1 MHRVGPT
8 TFRWLLAEML
18 FCISIAG
25 NPARVVAEEFDTFTE
40 PYQSVEISAAEA
52 GTIQELAVREGDRV
66 KEGQLLVRLDD
77 ELYRSALDI
86 AIANRDSTGKLET
99 AIAELELQV
108 DTWKKLVELEARQHA
123 SPQEVERALA
133 QKVIAEARLKT
144 VREEMQ
150 VRSLEFA
157 RAKLQLDRRSVLS
170 PMDGIVVQMH
180 REKGELVTIADPV
193 LVTVVQLDP
202 LAAVFS
208 VRASTAR
215 RFQPQQKVTLALDE
229 LGTSVEGVIEFISP
243 TSDAQSGTTRLRVRI
258 PNPDEK
264 LPSGVS
270 CRLMV
275 PDSEP
280 SNLAKSVR

>member
-1 MHRVGPT
+1 MHRVGHLSY
-8 TFRWLLAEML
+8 RWLLAGML
-18 FCISIAG
+18 LCMTNALLA
-25 NPARVVAEEFDTFTE
+25 ARLEAEEFDTFTE
-40 PYQSVEISAAEA
+40 PYQSVEVSAAEA
-52 GTIQELAVREGDRV
+52 GSILELAVREGDRV
-66 KEGQLLVRLDD
+66 QEGQLMVRLDD

-86 AIANRDSTGKLET
+86 AIANRDSTGKLES
-99 AIAELELQV
+99 AVAELELQI
-108 DTWKKLVELEARQHA
+108 DTWKKLVELEAREHA
-123 SPQEVERALA
+123 SAQEVERALA
-133 QKVIAEARLKT
+133 QKVMAEARLKT

-150 VRSLEFA
+150 VRALEFA
-157 RAKLQLDRRSVLS
+157 RAKIQLDRRSVLA
-170 PMDGIVVQMH
+170 PLDGVVVRVH

-215 RFQPQQKVTLALDE
+215 RFKPQQKVTIALDE
-229 LGTSVEGVIEFISP
+229 MGTSAEGIIEFISP

-270 CRLMV
+270 CRLV
-275 PDSEP
+275 IPDTDSP
-280 SNLAKSVR
+280 NLATSAP